1 MKIPKDDVLD
11 ALLTDLVADQ
21 VRRALQLGFRR
32 DEVEAAVRGGV
43 HHGVYEFNQSRAD
56 ARETAKVIGAM
67 RPRRQSH
74 ESK

>member
-1 MKIPKDDVLD
+1 MNIPKDDALD

-43 HHGVYEFNQSRAD
+43 QHGVYEFNQSRAD

-67 RPRRQSH
+67 RPRRQNH